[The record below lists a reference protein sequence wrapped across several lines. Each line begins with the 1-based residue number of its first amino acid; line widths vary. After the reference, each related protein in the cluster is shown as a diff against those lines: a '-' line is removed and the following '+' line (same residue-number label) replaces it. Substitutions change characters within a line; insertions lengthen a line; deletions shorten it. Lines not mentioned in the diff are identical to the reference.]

1 MPYPMAQRI
10 YVALDLETTGLDPKR
25 DAIMEIGAVRFAD
38 GVVLDRFQALVNP
51 QRPIPARIQ
60 QLTGI
65 HDADVAHAPRLE
77 QVLPELRAFVSAQVS
92 AVVAHNAA
100 FDMGFLRAGGVAF
113 QRPAIDTLDLATILL
128 PGQPSYSLGELCHS
142 LEIPL
147 VDAHRALDDAAAAG
161 ALFDRLLARIEEL
174 PDDILFTIADYA
186 ETCDWAPRFLF
197 TDAAGRRS
205 RRHVAKWTPLLAL
218 DAQTA
223 PESLLTDVGTAVLPI
238 GPTFVQRSFALD
250 GPLAAAFGAGY
261 EPRAGQVDMAQRVAR
276 ALNQGDA
283 LMVEAGTG
291 TGKTLAY
298 LLPAAAW
305 ALANQRRVVIATNTI
320 TLQDQLIDKDIPQA
334 QAALEA
340 LGMARPRAA
349 VLKGRSNYICLRRLQ
364 QWRSGRRLNG
374 AELST
379 LARILV
385 WLPTTQTGDINELAM
400 NSQTDREVWQQV
412 CAESA
417 ACGDGRCGVH
427 ADATRLCYFALA
439 RRNAELAHIL
449 VVNHA
454 LLLADVAAEG
464 RVLPPYSHLVVDEAH
479 HLEDAATDQLTYRM
493 EWPWLHALLR
503 PLRAD
508 GDLVANITTY
518 AGLQALPHA
527 QRQALHVSALAAT
540 AHNALHHF
548 HDQLLAFALQHEE
561 ARDAN
566 YVQRLPLDGRMRSQ
580 PMWSEVEI
588 EWEQAAEDVRV
599 LVEAIDTL
607 ARQLSSAQWD
617 RQEPEAEMLVNL
629 ASAGSRLAEL
639 LRQME
644 PLVYAPEGISQG
656 GRVCWMEVNENRSLA
671 SVASAPLNVAE
682 TIQRELL
689 HARRCTIFTGATLR
703 SGANFRY
710 IRERLGLWD
719 VATAIVESPF
729 DYKSSTL
736 LYMPS
741 DMNQPDH
748 PAYQAGVERAIL
760 DAAEACN
767 GRTLA
772 LFTSNAHL
780 RTTGDALRI
789 PLERAGITLLQ
800 QGSISRHRLLREY
813 RRAERAVLMGTRS
826 FWEGV
831 DLPGDEL
838 SCLLIVRLP
847 FAVPND
853 PIVAARSRECENSFS
868 DYMLPDAV
876 LRFRQGFGR
885 LIRRADD
892 RGVVVIL
899 DSRVWR
905 REYGQLFLD
914 ALPPCTLRHAPL
926 SILGGEVS
934 KWLAR

>member
-1 MPYPMAQRI
+1 MAQRI

-205 RRHVAKWTPLLAL
+205 RRHLAKWTPLLAL

-629 ASAGSRLAEL
+629 ASSGSRLAEL

>member
-1 MPYPMAQRI
+1 MAQRI

-92 AVVAHNAA
+92 AVVAHNAS

-644 PLVYAPEGISQG
+644 PMVYAPEGISQG

>member
-1 MPYPMAQRI
+1 MAQRI

-644 PLVYAPEGISQG
+644 PMVYAPEGISQG

-914 ALPPCTLRHAPL
+914 ALPPCTVRHAPL

>member
-1 MPYPMAQRI
+1 MAQRI

-629 ASAGSRLAEL
+629 ASSGSRLAEL

-914 ALPPCTLRHAPL
+914 ALPPCTVRHAPL

>member
-1 MPYPMAQRI
+1 MAQRI

>member
-92 AVVAHNAA
+92 AVVAHNAS

-197 TDAAGRRS
+197 TDAAARRS
-205 RRHVAKWTPLLAL
+205 HPHVAKWTPLLAL

-223 PESLLTDVGTAVLPI
+223 PESLLTDVGAAVLPI
-238 GPTFVQRSFALD
+238 EPTLVQRSFALD
-250 GPLAAAFGAGY
+250 GPLATAFGAGY

-305 ALANQRRVVIATNTI
+305 ALENQRRVVIATNTI

-374 AELST
+374 PELST

-385 WLPTTQTGDINELAM
+385 WLPTTQTGDSNELAM

-412 CAESA
+412 CADSA
-417 ACGDGRCGVH
+417 ACGNGRCGVH

-439 RRNAELAHIL
+439 RRKAELAHIL

-479 HLEDAATDQLTYRM
+479 RLEDAATDQLTYRM

-527 QRQALHVSALAAT
+527 QRQALHVGVLAAA

-617 RQEPEAEMLVNL
+617 RREPEAEMLVNL

-644 PLVYAPEGISQG
+644 PMVYAPEGISQG

-719 VATAIVESPF
+719 VSTAIVESPF

-800 QGSISRHRLLREY
+800 QGSTGRHRLLREY

-914 ALPPCTLRHAPL
+914 ALPPCTVRHAPL

>member
-1 MPYPMAQRI
+1 MAQRI

-644 PLVYAPEGISQG
+644 PMVYAPEGISQG

>member
-1 MPYPMAQRI
+1 MAQRI

-644 PLVYAPEGISQG
+644 PMVYAPEGISQG

-914 ALPPCTLRHAPL
+914 ALPPCTVRHAPL
-926 SILGGEVS
+926 SILGGEVG

>member
-1 MPYPMAQRI
+1 MAQRI

-629 ASAGSRLAEL
+629 ASSGSRLAEL

>member
-1 MPYPMAQRI
+1 MAQRI

-439 RRNAELAHIL
+439 RRKAELAHIL

-479 HLEDAATDQLTYRM
+479 RLEDAATDQLTYRM

-508 GDLVANITTY
+508 GELVANITTY

-644 PLVYAPEGISQG
+644 PMVYAPEGISQG